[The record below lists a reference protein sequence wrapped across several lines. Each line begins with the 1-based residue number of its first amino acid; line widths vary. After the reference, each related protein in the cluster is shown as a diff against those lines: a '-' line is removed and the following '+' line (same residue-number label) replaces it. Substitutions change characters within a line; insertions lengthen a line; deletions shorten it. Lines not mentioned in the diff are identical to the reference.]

1 MPIVTIRNVQAD
13 GGLKSAVAR
22 IVDRVR
28 NRAYE
33 LFEHRG
39 RKDGHA
45 LDDWLA
51 AENELLC
58 QPLIELS
65 ETDRDLH
72 VTVDAAGFKS
82 EELHVD
88 VLPASMTIVGE
99 HEHHGKRHHEE
110 ETRALVAQMD
120 LPCPIDPNHVDAK
133 LRHHTL
139 EIVAK
144 KAQLSN
150 EEPIWVA
157 Q

>member
-39 RKDGHA
+39 RKGGHA

-51 AENELLC
+51 AESELLC

-65 ETDRDLH
+65 ETDQDLH

-82 EELHVD
+82 EELHID
-88 VLPASMTIVGE
+88 VLPASMVVVGE
-99 HEHHGKRHHEE
+99 HEHHRKRHHEE
-110 ETRALVAQMD
+110 ETRALG
-120 LPCPIDPNHVDAK
+120 
-133 LRHHTL
+133 
-139 EIVAK
+139 
-144 KAQLSN
+144 
-150 EEPIWVA
+150 
-157 Q
+157 